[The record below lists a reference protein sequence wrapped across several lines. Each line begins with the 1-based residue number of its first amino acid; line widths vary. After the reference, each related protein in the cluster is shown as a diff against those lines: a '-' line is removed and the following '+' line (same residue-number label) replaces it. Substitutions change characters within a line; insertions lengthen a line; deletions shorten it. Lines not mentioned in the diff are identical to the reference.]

1 MSEETKGGGSS
12 YDQSQ
17 SSQSQSQSQ
26 SYDASQ
32 SYAYQQPYGGYE
44 AQQPYGAYPPQQPYG
59 GYQSQPY
66 AAPAQPAAP
75 QPLEKLS
82 GGMKFG
88 WLLVG
93 LLSGIPGIL
102 VAWLAN
108 VDRAPEVKSGAIKY
122 AVIGLVIAIV
132 VVILGGVLVTSAIS
146 NMMYGFFDMSFSA

>member
-1 MSEETKGGGSS
+1 MSEEAKGGGSS

-32 SYAYQQPYGGYE
+32 SYAY
-44 AQQPYGAYPPQQPYG
+44 QQPYGAYPPQQPYG

-122 AVIGLVIAIV
+122 AVIGFVIAIV

-146 NMMYGFFDMSFSA
+146 NMMYSFFDMSFSV